1 MLDVRSRFT
10 LKPSLRLGT
19 ATLRAAFVALVFAG
33 LGWSLYD
40 LATREIKE
48 VRIHGALS
56 EAERNEVGAAASAAI
71 VAGRRSAADI
81 VEAVQDLGW
90 SHSVRAWRRWPNRM
104 HVAVTREPLAARWG
118 DGAYL
123 TTSGEVVH
131 LPDDIAGEGIP
142 TLRTHQVSGVEA
154 MRLYGLLRGAAAS
167 ADLTIAELA
176 ENAFGEWSV
185 RLDNDVRVMLGAS
198 ELSSRFARFLT
209 VWSGELAGGEE
220 RVQSVD
226 ARYPAGVAVAW
237 AEVQPSEPGSGSE
250 SLAHSAA
257 DTAAPKPA
265 DNRQDAR
272 KPTDRPAEPE
282 PADNLQAETLAL
294 ANLPP
299 FPAELADAGGQAA
312 ASRASTATHAA
323 RNE

>member
-1 MLDVRSRFT
+1 VHDVRSRVIR
-10 LKPSLRLGT
+10 KPSLRLGA
-19 ATLRAAFVALVFAG
+19 ATVRAAFVALVFAG

-40 LATREIKE
+40 LATQEIKE

-71 VAGRRSAADI
+71 VAGRRTAADI

-123 TTSGEVVH
+123 TTSGEVVD

-142 TLRTHQVSGVEA
+142 TLRTHQASGVEA

-185 RLDNDVRVMLGAS
+185 QLDNDVRVMLGAS
-198 ELSSRFARFLT
+198 ELSGRFARFLT
-209 VWSGELAGGEE
+209 VWAGELASGET

-237 AEVQPSEPGSGSE
+237 AVRDGLVPSDAASAEAPSTEPYQPVAYEGCGE
-250 SLAHSAA
+250 DHC
-257 DTAAPKPA
+257 
-265 DNRQDAR
+265 
-272 KPTDRPAEPE
+272 PTETIE
-282 PADNLQAETLAL
+282 NIETETLA
-294 ANLPP
+294 
-299 FPAELADAGGQAA
+299 FAELVPI
-312 ASRASTATHAA
+312 ATQ
-323 RNE
+323 RVPSGPPPKDE

>member
-1 MLDVRSRFT
+1 MRDVRSRIS
-10 LKPSLRLGT
+10 LKPPLQLGT
-19 ATLRAAFVALVFAG
+19 ATLRAAFVVLVFAG
-33 LGWSLYD
+33 LGWSLHD
-40 LATREIKE
+40 LATREIEE

-71 VAGRRSAADI
+71 VAGRRSAANI
-81 VEAVQDLGW
+81 VEAVEDLGW

-123 TTSGEVVH
+123 TTSGEVVE
-131 LPDDIAGEGIP
+131 LPDDIAGDGIP
-142 TLRTHQVSGVEA
+142 TLRTHQASGVEA

-185 RLDNDVRVMLGAS
+185 QLDNDVRVMLGAS
-198 ELSSRFARFLT
+198 ELSSRFARFLR
-209 VWSGELAGGEE
+209 VWEGELAGGDE

-237 AEVQPSEPGSGSE
+237 AESQPSEPAVPE
-250 SLAHSAA
+250 NLAQTPAN
-257 DTAAPKPA
+257 TTAPKPT
-265 DNRQDAR
+265 DNLQ
-272 KPTDRPAEPE
+272 TEPE
-282 PADNLQAETLAL
+282 PADNLQTETLAL
-294 ANLPP
+294 AGFPP
-299 FPAELADAGGQAA
+299 LPAELAVAGEQAA
-312 ASRASTATHAA
+312 ASRATTATHAA
-323 RNE
+323 RDE